1 MDTIDAHQQ
10 SGPWTVLW
18 LFLTSAATVLLA
30 VVTGLRSFL
39 ISWFKKLGLR
49 LGASLDKDQYVRG
62 IKRVAALHEAIEMFR
77 EEKVA
82 DRWLIFVGS
91 NCGSVPEPGKPY
103 SVRCLHG
110 WSVDQNKHPER
121 LYNFA
126 MLPDLHYLHTI
137 VEVIETQNGVLLKT
151 DLLPEHSLLKS
162 CHKREGVFEAV
173 KFPIKLSRTEFVF
186 LSVARYDSSFTKEE
200 LDSITMIVQRMRAVF
215 D

>member
-1 MDTIDAHQQ
+1 MDTPDQHQV
-10 SGPWTVLW
+10 GPWNFVW
-18 LFLTSAATVLLA
+18 LILTAFATVLLA
-30 VVTGLRSFL
+30 AVTGLRGF
-39 ISWFKKLGLR
+39 ISAKFKKLGQMFSGSIDR
-49 LGASLDKDQYVRG
+49 DQYVRG

-77 EEKVA
+77 EEKVV

-103 SVRCLHG
+103 SVRCIHG
-110 WSVDQNKHPER
+110 WSVDVLKHPEKM
-121 LYNFA
+121 YNFA

-137 VEVIETQNGVLLKT
+137 VELIEAQNGLVLRT
-151 DLLPEHSLLKS
+151 SDLPEHALLKS

-173 KFPIKLSRTEFVF
+173 QFPIKLSRTEFVF
-186 LSVARYDSSFTKEE
+186 LSLAKYSGSFTKEE